1 MSYWYKK
8 SSELSENYM
17 LFLLLFV
24 APLFYIHLQLNKNTS
39 MKTCAKSKAFV
50 FNTQCDPVPAGKKL
64 VEVAA
69 TQTL

>member
-1 MSYWYKK
+1 
-8 SSELSENYM
+8 M

-50 FNTQCDPVPAGKKL
+50 FDTQCDPVPAGNKL